1 MCPHLQEAG
10 WLEWERA
17 LGSRFNGDNVMN
29 GKPIKVM
36 LRVYKH
42 EKTLEREFPNLYE
55 AQGAIEL
62 MHKNDP
68 DLIIDPYVQLSDS
81 CEIEISSLGTDTCA
95 ACSEGRDSNS
105 PEPGK
110 P

>member
-1 MCPHLQEAG
+1 MGKGGKQ
-10 WLEWERA
+10 RV
-17 LGSRFNGDNVMN
+17 LGSCFNGGRAMN

-36 LRVYKH
+36 LRVCNH
-42 EKTLEREFPNLYE
+42 EQTLEREFSNFYE

-68 DLIIDPYVQLSDS
+68 DLIIEPHVRLSDS
-81 CEIEISSLGTDTCA
+81 CEIEISSIATDTFA
-95 ACSEGRDSNS
+95 ACPESRDSDS
-105 PEPGK
+105 LRPAK